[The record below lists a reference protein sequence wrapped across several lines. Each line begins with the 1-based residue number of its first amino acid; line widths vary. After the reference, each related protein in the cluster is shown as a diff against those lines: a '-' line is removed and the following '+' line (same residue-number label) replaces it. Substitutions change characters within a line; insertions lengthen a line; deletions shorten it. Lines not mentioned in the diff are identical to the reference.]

1 MKLKDFKTTAY
12 LLIIMVKLRFIVYKS
27 IGVQVLKKYH
37 PMAIIIASI
46 WLHFKLMVF
55 TLIYFY
61 LSNKFSSAFA
71 LFTSLSLTFLITLL
85 KIIHAT
91 YLKERKEVEMT
102 YFRHLE
108 EESKNTPLNG
118 SATKH

>member
-1 MKLKDFKTTAY
+1 MKLKDFKTAY
-12 LLIIMVKLRFIVYKS
+12 LLIIMVKLRFVVYKG
-27 IGVQVLKKYH
+27 IGSKVLKKYN
-37 PMAIIIASI
+37 PLAIVIASMR
-46 WLHFKLMVF
+46 LHFKLMLF

-61 LSNKFSSAFA
+61 LDNKFGSPFA
-71 LFTSLSLTFLITLL
+71 LCTSFSLTFIFTIG
-85 KIIHAT
+85 KIIHAI

-102 YFRHLE
+102 LFGDVE

>member
-1 MKLKDFKTTAY
+1 MKLKDFKRAFY
-12 LLIIMVKLRFIVYKS
+12 LLFIMVKLRFIVYKS
-27 IGVQVLKKYH
+27 IGVQVLKKYN
-37 PMAIIIASI
+37 PMSI
-46 WLHFKLMVF
+46 VFISLRLHLKLMIF
-55 TLIYFY
+55 TLIYFN
-61 LSNKFSSAFA
+61 LKNHINHLCAFWITFA
-71 LFTSLSLTFLITLL
+71 GCFLIVLG

-102 YFRHLE
+102 YFRHIE

>member
-12 LLIIMVKLRFIVYKS
+12 LLITMVKLRFIVYKS
-27 IGVQVLKKYH
+27 IGVQVLKTYH
-37 PMAIIIASI
+37 PMAIVIASML
-46 WLHFKLMVF
+46 LHLRLMVF
-55 TLIYFY
+55 TLIYIY
-61 LSNKFSSAFA
+61 LSTTLNSPTGICISFA
-71 LFTSLSLTFLITLL
+71 MTFIITVG

-102 YFRHLE
+102 FFRRVE